1 MDNPLVNVD
10 GESID
15 RIVSEMY
22 KTMVKSV
29 RVFAEIEAV
38 QSVALEIKS
47 QIELFRP
54 LIPLLQAVRNPGM
67 RLRHWDQLK
76 EITGNQFCRCRCKL

>member
-1 MDNPLVNVD
+1 MDNPLINVD

-47 QIELFRP
+47 QIEQFKP

-76 EITGNQFCRCRCKL
+76 EITGSQFGY